1 MTKKDFE
8 EAFGEDPVDVLG
20 PDWKNE
26 LENFEVE
33 EPKLVKVIKNN
44 IKKNGKNTKQRGDN
58 DSAGHQSR

>member
-1 MTKKDFE
+1 MTKKEFK

-26 LENFEVE
+26 LEDLEVA
-33 EPKLVKVIKNN
+33 EPELVKSFKNN
-44 IKKNGKNTKQRGDN
+44 TKQNDKNTKQRGDN